1 MLSYPIHPT
10 SVTYLSGEI
19 WCIEIFPT
27 ATQQKHS
34 ESFIFIRHLRAGEKQ
49 KTENSPEIRISNQL
63 GIFPT
68 LPPLLLNPGT
78 VKMLFLDVFL
88 YLVWNSLISN
98 CEVGVKVFLSLLEPF
113 PSFSVPLGNTM
124 EKDAM
129 RLEIY
134 AVSLSAEREQLT
146 SFGLPEGSAAMATD
160 KLLVC
165 SSF

>member
-1 MLSYPIHPT
+1 
-10 SVTYLSGEI
+10 
-19 WCIEIFPT
+19 
-27 ATQQKHS
+27 
-34 ESFIFIRHLRAGEKQ
+34 
-49 KTENSPEIRISNQL
+49 
-63 GIFPT
+63 
-68 LPPLLLNPGT
+68 
-78 VKMLFLDVFL
+78 MLFLDVFL

-134 AVSLSAEREQLT
+134 AVSLSVEREQLT

-160 KLLVC
+160 KVLVC